1 MTVTDTAP
9 GAAVYSP
16 FFLRWVYDAWVLN
29 ISNSYAWCCS
39 AAKQRAFYS
48 RNLASARGKDPF
60 RLCDIGVATGYY
72 LEHAPIPEGSEV
84 TVVDLNT
91 NSLDAA
97 SERLLAAHPGVT
109 ANKVH
114 GDFLEP
120 DAKSEL
126 AITQARLGGD
136 KFDAI
141 SCMFL
146 LHCVPGPPARKAQGL
161 QRLAPLLKDDGVLF
175 GTTIL
180 GKGVQHNFFG
190 NFLMT
195 AYNKAGS
202 FQNWDD
208 DAESIVQP
216 LRESFADVKFE
227 VVGTV
232 LLFEARKPKTR

>member
-1 MTVTDTAP
+1 
-9 GAAVYSP
+9 
-16 FFLRWVYDAWVLN
+16 LRRKSLTHTHTRVQ
-29 ISNSYAWCCS
+29 YAWCCS

-48 RNLASARGKDPF
+48 RNLASARPKGGPF

-72 LEHAPIPEGSEV
+72 LEHAPIPEDSEV

-97 SERLLAAHPGVT
+97 ADRCVASHPGVT
-109 ANKVH
+109 TRKVH

-120 DAKSEL
+120 DAGAAL
-126 AITQARLGGD
+126 AITLPRLGGE

-146 LHCVPGPPARKAQGL
+146 LHCVPGPPARKAEGL
-161 QRLAPLLKDDGVLF
+161 QRLAPLLKEDGVLF

-180 GKGVQHNFFG
+180 GKGVEHNFFG

-195 AYNKAGS
+195 AYNKNGS

-216 LRESFADVKFE
+216 LRETFADVKFE

-232 LLFEARKPKTR
+232 LLFEARKPKTA